1 MVPVTSLL
9 PLLVAARSA
18 AAFAPVLTSPSL
30 TSAAATPVGVRLPL
44 HLALAS
50 GGTLTKVPEDD
61 DAVVPFVDAAA
72 GTFVDCYADSVA
84 TLDGITYTIGT
95 PCDYAVA
102 LGYYDSDGGLVPV
115 DLTDPLM
122 DDVFPVAELI
132 IEEEFGEELSLQRT
146 PQTLT
151 LVGELEEEDEE
162 EDEDGVDGGGGLAD
176 DEEEVEILLSFE
188 HKGREFDLVR
198 LMDPV
203 LLVGKEDPEGGGEDD
218 FAGPRRILLTPQE
231 ADAVM
236 PRLEKVFLE
245 NQEGLP

>member
-162 EDEDGVDGGGGLAD
+162 EDEDGGG
-176 DEEEVEILLSFE
+176 
-188 HKGREFDLVR
+188 
-198 LMDPV
+198 
-203 LLVGKEDPEGGGEDD
+203 EGG
-218 FAGPRRILLTPQE
+218 AGVTRT
-231 ADAVM
+231 
-236 PRLEKVFLE
+236 
-245 NQEGLP
+245 